1 MEQDGK
7 YGGYALDWLLSFE
20 LLSFEYSKLN
30 NSNLI
35 LGRKLG
41 IWERIFYP
49 IGISRLILKY
59 FSIFPANITKSHY
72 PIPKFHNTVEMF
84 ELAGIILLGILAQWL
99 AWLARVPAILPL
111 VLIGLFVGPISTFW
125 TEDGTK
131 FIEPM
136 YRDGSSEGLFP
147 SQYLFHFVSLAI
159 GIILFEG
166 GLTLKRREIKTI
178 GPSVAKLISLG
189 ALVTL
194 VGGAIA
200 AYFVMGLNW
209 SVSLQFSALI
219 IVTGPTVIAPILRN
233 VPLNRP
239 VANVLKWEGILI
251 DPIGATVAVL
261 VFEFI
266 MSGGTVGEYS
276 GHAILEFV
284 KMILI
289 GLALGGI
296 VAYGLY
302 FFIKKE
308 WIPHYLLNVATLAVV
323 MGVFVFSDLLVHESG
338 LLTVVVMGTVLGNL
352 DVPNFREV
360 ILFKESIS
368 ILLISILF
376 IVLAA
381 HMDMESLYLV
391 MDWRCLLL
399 FGLVILVL
407 RPLSV
412 FLSTRQSELAFNEKL
427 FISWI
432 GPRGIVAA
440 GIASLFGFKLMEK
453 GVPGSEYITP
463 LVFLIVLGTVLLNAS
478 TARLVAKWL
487 KVTLD
492 SSTGILIV
500 GANKAARLIGK
511 YLQDN
516 DRHVVLIDTN
526 ETSVKKAQADG
537 LESIFCNIYSD
548 DLEQHI
554 ELLDVGYIVAMTSSQ
569 PVNEF
574 TVNKY
579 RDVFG
584 EMGTFRL
591 LSPDEMA
598 LPKESLPTTG
608 IFSYHDDYLNLNE
621 IARDFPTIHEMPIVS
636 IEELEKIRA
645 KFSLQE
651 ERMPLF
657 IKYPDGFLDILPHD
671 LSGLELGEG
680 YHLVYIGKELKM
692 KIP

>member
-1 MEQDGK
+1 
-7 YGGYALDWLLSFE
+7 
-20 LLSFEYSKLN
+20 
-30 NSNLI
+30 
-35 LGRKLG
+35 
-41 IWERIFYP
+41 
-49 IGISRLILKY
+49 
-59 FSIFPANITKSHY
+59 
-72 PIPKFHNTVEMF
+72 MF

-99 AWLARVPAILPL
+99 AWRTKMPAILPL
-111 VLIGLFVGPISTFW
+111 ILIGLIVGPLATLW
-125 TEDGTK
+125 TEDGAK
-131 FIEPM
+131 IIEPM
-136 YRDGSSEGLFP
+136 YKDGSNVGIFP
-147 SQYLFHFVSLAI
+147 RQYLFNFVSLAI

-178 GPSVAKLISLG
+178 GPAIVKLISLG

-194 VGGAIA
+194 IGGAIA
-200 AYFVMGLNW
+200 ARYVMGLNW

-233 VPLNRP
+233 VPLNRQ

-276 GHAILEFV
+276 GHAVLEFV

-289 GLALGGI
+289 GLALGAI

-308 WIPHYLLNVATLAVV
+308 WIPHYLLNVATLAIVIA
-323 MGVFVFSDLLVHESG
+323 VFVFSDLLVHESG

-381 HMDMESLYLV
+381 HMDMDSLYLV
-391 MDWRCLLL
+391 LDWRCLLL
-399 FGLVILVL
+399 FGIVILVL

-412 FLSTRQSELAFNEKL
+412 FLSTRRSELIINEKL

-440 GIASLFGFKLMEK
+440 GIASLFGYKLMEK
-453 GVPGSEYITP
+453 GVSGAEYITP
-463 LVFLIVLGTVLLNAS
+463 LVFMVVLGTVLLNAS
-478 TARLVAKWL
+478 TARFVAKML
-487 KVTLD
+487 KVILD

-511 YLQDN
+511 YLQEN
-516 DRHVVLIDTN
+516 GRHVVILDAN
-526 ETSVKKAQADG
+526 EESVKKARADG
-537 LESIFCNIYSD
+537 LESLMCNIYSD

-579 RDVFG
+579 RNVFG

-591 LSPDEMA
+591 LSPEEMS
-598 LPKESLPTTG
+598 LPKESLPQTG

-621 IARDFPTIHEMPIVS
+621 IARDFPTIHEMPISSV
-636 IEELEKIRA
+636 EQLENLRH

-657 IKYPDGFLDILPHD
+657 VKYPDGFLDILPYD
-671 LSGLELGEG
+671 LSSLEIGEG
-680 YHLVYIGKELKM
+680 HLLVYIGKELEVEAEPNKSL
-692 KIP
+692 